1 MAKGLSGF
9 FNETTEKRITPD
21 NPSGRYSINTS
32 PDVLSDVTTMALGE
46 EGSGNSYI
54 ISRGIGET
62 AQPWPAQT
70 DQPILVE
77 GGIGPGQYTSMA
89 LGEEGNPPVDTGVVQ
104 GLPEISPEALEEI
117 ARQLGGSPTRSI
129 GENGSPQ
136 NLGEMVTKG
145 LNENGAPLD
154 LGDMVTKGLN
164 ENGRPMDL
172 DGNDQVSKNMQEHGV
187 TIDALPNVLAPIQDT
202 LTNTQPFSKD
212 QGMDAINQAI
222 RDAEASGGSFG
233 VDQAPQPF
241 SKDQGMDAINQEI
254 KQQEADATM
263 NRVQQIMRRPTSRG
277 PGSGM

>member
-32 PDVLSDVTTMALGE
+32 PDVLPDVTTMALGE

-104 GLPEISPEALEEI
+104 GLPEISPEALQALEEL
-117 ARQLGGSPTRSI
+117 ARQQLGGSPTRSI

-164 ENGRPMDL
+164 ENGAPLDLGEMVTKGLNENGRPMDL

-187 TIDALPNVLAPIQDT
+187 TIDALPDVLAPIQDM
-202 LTNTQPFSKD
+202 LTNT
-212 QGMDAINQAI
+212 
-222 RDAEASGGSFG
+222 
-233 VDQAPQPF
+233 QPF

-263 NRVQQIMRRPTSRG
+263 NRVQQIVRRPTSRG
-277 PGSGM
+277 PGGM